1 MLVKMLRVKLLL
13 HPHHH
18 HHKKKKKWIW
28 VVSLIETKKNI
39 I

>member
-18 HHKKKKKWIW
+18 KKKKKWIW
-28 VVSLIETKKNI
+28 VDSLID
-39 I
+39 

>member
-13 HPHHH
+13 HPHH